1 MFDALTSQL
10 RDAPSLSVEKA
21 IKTLNIQAEISA
33 KFGYGLTLRLAD
45 QEYIF
50 HLPDAATNSRQ
61 AAMLRNEAFPYEDIL
76 LRLRRRVHPD
86 VVILDTCC
94 DFGARAVFYAK
105 SIHAKRVYALGT
117 ESNSLALAEKNA
129 LLNDLAD
136 VVRTYRLNVTEEKLK
151 GAVTNLD
158 RFCKD
163 QKINQVD
170 LLSLSTRS
178 LKAVTDG
185 GMEET
190 LAKCGPAVIFWGQ
203 GSSKE
208 ERETLKR
215 TLAAHGYA
223 EPEGWT
229 TEVLFWVSRI

>member
-10 RDAPSLSVEKA
+10 RDAPALSVEKA
-21 IKTLNIQAEISA
+21 IKTLNLQAEISA
-33 KFGYGLTLRLAD
+33 RFGYGLTVRLAE

-50 HLPDAATNSRQ
+50 HLPDVATNSRQ

-86 VVILDTCC
+86 VVVIDTCC
-94 DFGARAVFYAK
+94 DFGARALFYGK
-105 SIHAKRVYALGT
+105 GIRAKRVYALGT
-117 ESNSLALAEKNA
+117 EQESLSLAGKNA
-129 LLNDLAD
+129 LLNDLED
-136 VVRTYRLNVTEEKLK
+136 VVRTCRLNVTEEKVK
-151 GAVTNLD
+151 GATTNLD

-163 QKINQVD
+163 QKINQLD

-178 LKAVTDG
+178 LKAVIDG

-208 ERETLKR
+208 EREALKQ

-223 EPEGWT
+223 EPEVWT
-229 TEVLFWVSRI
+229 AEVLFWVSRI